1 MPRRREGPTKNKA
14 TEYFFFDEYIGF
26 PPDKKRIR
34 ISLRTKDPAKA
45 QWLWEQEYKK
55 QWSEYYGIESKKHR
69 QPIKFFQA
77 RKEYVDYEKD
87 IKKIKEWKLYEARLR
102 IVGEVWGNIPL
113 KDVSHEHFVKL
124 DKYLK
129 SKKRSEK
136 TINHYFTLLKALFNY
151 STKKHKLGIEN
162 PVNEIKPYVTDR
174 KRREYTPEEISRILK
189 AADRIEKEASN
200 RAYIMRYAKRITLM
214 LLYTAMRPGELFKLQ
229 WDKHIKDDKIVLER
243 SETKQKKEKVIPITD
258 SIRKVLESLH
268 KEKDKSGY
276 VFPFQS
282 RTNRNSVWTGDIAKK
297 IKKYTGIKDFLFY
310 NLKHTAAS
318 IMVSQALGRGASI
331 SDVMKILGHS
341 QIDTTMQYVHSDF
354 SRMKK
359 AMSALED
366 AVERLPSKSSS

>member
-1 MPRRREGPTKNKA
+1 MPRRREGPVKNKQ
-14 TEYFFFDEYIGF
+14 TGYFFFDEYIGF

-45 QWLWEQEYKK
+45 QWLWEQEYKR
-55 QWSEYYGIESKKHR
+55 QWSEYYGIESKKHT
-69 QPIKFFQA
+69 QPIKFYQA
-77 RKEYVDYEKD
+77 RKEYVDYERD
-87 IKKIKEWKLYEARLR
+87 IKKIKEWKLYEARLQ
-102 IVGEVWGNIPL
+102 IIGDVWGNISL
-113 KDVSHEHFVKL
+113 KEISHDHFVKL

-129 SKKRSEK
+129 SEKRSEK
-136 TINHYFTLLKALFNY
+136 TINHYFTLLKTLFNY
-151 STKKHKLGIEN
+151 SIKKHKLGIEN

-189 AADRIEKEASN
+189 AADRIEKEASS
-200 RAYIMRYAKRITLM
+200 RGYIMRYAKRITLM
-214 LLYTAMRPGELFKLQ
+214 LLYTAMRPGELFKLK
-229 WDKHIKDDKIVLER
+229 WDKHINDDKIVLER

-258 SIRKVLESLH
+258 SIRKVLESLQ

-297 IKKYTGIKDFLFY
+297 IRKYTGIKDFLFY

-366 AVERLPSKSSS
+366 AVDRLPS